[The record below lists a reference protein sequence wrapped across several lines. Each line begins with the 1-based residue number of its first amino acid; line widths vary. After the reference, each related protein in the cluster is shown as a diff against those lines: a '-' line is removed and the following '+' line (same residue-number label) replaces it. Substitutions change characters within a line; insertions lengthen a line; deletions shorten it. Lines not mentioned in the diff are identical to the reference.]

1 MRNDAKTAAGSDLA
15 VVDAPASPSFR
26 ARPALWLA
34 MIGVSTA
41 VCAVAIS
48 IGTHKFQIGHA
59 AIVLMPILWTV
70 LIGGFL
76 GVQKWKP
83 IGGRARAVSTH
94 LQDVSIV
101 FFLAGLGTQIGPS
114 LMKFTNLGPAILLQE
129 VGHVVG
135 TVILALPVAV
145 ALGMGRAA
153 IGATWSIDRE
163 SYLAFAIQRF
173 GVRSPEYRGVFA
185 VWVLGSV
192 FGAVFISILAGLLG
206 GLDFFDPR
214 ALALGLGLGSGSM
227 MLGGVGALS
236 ILYPE
241 MAGEIAA
248 LAALSNLVTNIVG
261 FYAGVFIALP
271 MCQKLYKLWS
281 RLFGR
286 DDLGRRVRRG
296 PGAAAAT
303 VLAKREGAVGEGTV
317 HDGGRDRQRGTSG
330 NQAGSPLDAVDI
342 HGIETDPVLKR
353 TPLTWIVS
361 FAAAGGAGLLLNAL
375 GTGSLRPEDSVGVLV
390 LLALT
395 AIALVLAKLVPAVPS
410 SIWVLALATIASAT
424 FLPTGPFVASVTH
437 NINVLYAGLPMIALV
452 GMSLG
457 RDVKALR
464 SLSWKIVIVALMT
477 FTASFVAAAAIAEA
491 ALRF

>member
-1 MRNDAKTAAGSDLA
+1 MRNEAKTSVGP
-15 VVDAPASPSFR
+15 APALLDTAPARSFR
-26 ARPALWLA
+26 ARPGMWLTMIAL
-34 MIGVSTA
+34 STA
-41 VCAVAIS
+41 VCAVAIT
-48 IGTHKFQIGHA
+48 IGTHKFHLGPA

-76 GVQKWKP
+76 GVQRWKP

-94 LQDVSIV
+94 LMDVSIV

-114 LMKFTNLGPAILLQE
+114 LTKFTGLGPAILLQE

-145 ALGMGRAA
+145 ALGLGRTAV
-153 IGATWSIDRE
+153 GATWSIDRE

-192 FGAVFISILAGLLG
+192 FGAVFISLLAGLLG

-214 ALALGLGLGSGSM
+214 ALALGLGLGSASM

-241 MAGEIAA
+241 MAGEIMA

-271 MCQKLYKLWS
+271 MCQKLYKMWS
-281 RLFGR
+281 RIFGR

-296 PGAAAAT
+296 ALIGAAAGTEAGGSVSACPGGSLADDSGEAAEVDT
-303 VLAKREGAVGEGTV
+303 VDV
-317 HDGGRDRQRGTSG
+317 
-330 NQAGSPLDAVDI
+330 N
-342 HGIETDPVLKR
+342 GIEEDPVVVR
-353 TPLTWIVS
+353 TPRTWLLA
-361 FAAAGGAGLLLNAL
+361 FAATGVAGVLLNAL
-375 GTGSLRPEDSVGVLV
+375 GTGTARPLDVVGVLI
-390 LLALT
+390 LLVLT
-395 AIALVLAKLVPAVPS
+395 AIALVLAKLVPVVPS

-424 FLPTGPFVASVTH
+424 FVPIGPFIASSTQH
-437 NINVLYAGLPMIALV
+437 INVLFAGLPMIALI

-477 FTASFVAAAAIAEA
+477 FTASFVAAAVIAQA
-491 ALRF
+491 AFHF

>member
-1 MRNDAKTAAGSDLA
+1 MRNEAKTTGGTASVL
-15 VVDAPASPSFR
+15 VDAVPSHTFR
-26 ARPALWLA
+26 ARPALWFA
-34 MIGVSTA
+34 MIALSTA
-41 VCAVAIS
+41 VCAAAIM
-48 IGTHKFQIGHA
+48 IGTHKFHLGPA

-76 GVQKWKP
+76 GVQRWKP

-94 LQDVSIV
+94 LMDVSIV

-114 LMKFTNLGPAILLQE
+114 LTKFTNIGPAILLQE

-145 ALGMGRAA
+145 ALGLGRTA

-192 FGAVFISILAGLLG
+192 FGAVFISLLAGLLG

-214 ALALGLGLGSGSM
+214 ALALGLGLGSASM

-241 MAGEIAA
+241 MAGEIMA

-271 MCQKLYKLWS
+271 MCQKLYTMWS
-281 RLFGR
+281 RIFGR
-286 DDLGRRVRRG
+286 DDLGRRVRGGALLGSAAGSKPGGSAHARS
-296 PGAAAAT
+296 GAAAVEADEPAVTDTVDVNGIEADPT
-303 VLAKREGAVGEGTV
+303 VLR
-317 HDGGRDRQRGTSG
+317 
-330 NQAGSPLDAVDI
+330 SPK
-342 HGIETDPVLKR
+342 TW
-353 TPLTWIVS
+353 LTA
-361 FAAAGGAGLLLNAL
+361 FAATGVAGILLNTL
-375 GTGSLRPEDSVGVLV
+375 GTGSMRPLDVVGVTILLV
-390 LLALT
+390 LT
-395 AIALVLAKLVPAVPS
+395 AIALVLARLVPAVPS

-424 FLPTGPFVASVTH
+424 FLPIGPFIASTTQ
-437 NINVLYAGLPMIALV
+437 NINVLFAGLPMIALI

-464 SLSWKIVIVALMT
+464 SLSWKIIIVALMT
-477 FTASFVAAAAIAEA
+477 FTASFVAAAVIAQVA
-491 ALRF
+491 FHF

>member
-1 MRNDAKTAAGSDLA
+1 MPNEAKTTGSTVSAL
-15 VVDAPASPSFR
+15 VDAPPSRSFH
-26 ARPALWLA
+26 ARPAQWIA
-34 MIGVSTA
+34 MIALSTA
-41 VCAVAIS
+41 VCAVAIM
-48 IGTHKFQIGHA
+48 IGTHKFHLGPA

-76 GVQKWKP
+76 GVQRWKP

-94 LQDVSIV
+94 LMDVSIV

-114 LMKFTNLGPAILLQE
+114 LTKFTNIGPAILLQE

-145 ALGMGRAA
+145 ALGLGRTA

-192 FGAVFISILAGLLG
+192 FGAVFISLLAGLLG

-214 ALALGLGLGSGSM
+214 ALALGLGLGSASM

-241 MAGEIAA
+241 MAGEIMA

-261 FYAGVFIALP
+261 FYAGVFVALP
-271 MCQKLYKLWS
+271 MCQKLYRMWS
-281 RLFGR
+281 RIFGR

-296 PGAAAAT
+296 ALVHAAQGTKPGGADAAPLDRARNEPGEASDTVDVYGIEEDPAVVRTPRTWLIAFAATGAA
-303 VLAKREGAVGEGTV
+303 G
-317 HDGGRDRQRGTSG
+317 
-330 NQAGSPLDAVDI
+330 
-342 HGIETDPVLKR
+342 
-353 TPLTWIVS
+353 
-361 FAAAGGAGLLLNAL
+361 FLLNAL
-375 GTGSLRPEDSVGVLV
+375 GTGSALPVDVTGVLI

-395 AIALVLAKLVPAVPS
+395 AVALVLAKLVPAVPS

-424 FLPTGPFVASVTH
+424 FLPIGPFIASTTQH
-437 NINVLYAGLPMIALV
+437 INVLFAGLPMIALI

-477 FTASFVAAAAIAEA
+477 FTASFLAAAIIAQVA
-491 ALRF
+491 FQF

>member
-1 MRNDAKTAAGSDLA
+1 MRNEAKTTGGTASVL
-15 VVDAPASPSFR
+15 VDAVPSHTFR
-26 ARPALWLA
+26 ARPALWFA
-34 MIGVSTA
+34 MIALSTA
-41 VCAVAIS
+41 VCAAAIM
-48 IGTHKFQIGHA
+48 IGTHKFHLGPA

-76 GVQKWKP
+76 GVQRWKP

-94 LQDVSIV
+94 LMDVSIV

-114 LMKFTNLGPAILLQE
+114 LTKFTNIGPAILLQE

-145 ALGMGRAA
+145 ALGLGRTA

-192 FGAVFISILAGLLG
+192 FGAVFISLLAGLLG

-214 ALALGLGLGSGSM
+214 ALALGLGLGSASM

-241 MAGEIAA
+241 MAGEIMA

-271 MCQKLYKLWS
+271 MCQKLYTMWS
-281 RLFGR
+281 RIFGR
-286 DDLGRRVRRG
+286 DDLGRRVRGGALLGSAAGSKTGGSAHARS
-296 PGAAAAT
+296 GAAAVETDEPAVTDTVDVNGIEADPT
-303 VLAKREGAVGEGTV
+303 VLR
-317 HDGGRDRQRGTSG
+317 
-330 NQAGSPLDAVDI
+330 SPK
-342 HGIETDPVLKR
+342 TW
-353 TPLTWIVS
+353 LTA
-361 FAAAGGAGLLLNAL
+361 FAATGVAGILLNTL
-375 GTGSLRPEDSVGVLV
+375 GTGSMRPLDVVGVTILLV
-390 LLALT
+390 LT
-395 AIALVLAKLVPAVPS
+395 AIALVLARLVPAVPS

-424 FLPTGPFVASVTH
+424 FLPIGPFIASTTQ
-437 NINVLYAGLPMIALV
+437 NINVLFAGLPMIALI

-464 SLSWKIVIVALMT
+464 SLSWKIIIVALMT
-477 FTASFVAAAAIAEA
+477 FTASFVAAAVIAQVA
-491 ALRF
+491 FHF

>member
-1 MRNDAKTAAGSDLA
+1 MRNEAKTTGGTASVL
-15 VVDAPASPSFR
+15 VDAVPSHTFR
-26 ARPALWLA
+26 ARPALWFA
-34 MIGVSTA
+34 MIALSTA
-41 VCAVAIS
+41 VCAAAIM
-48 IGTHKFQIGHA
+48 IGTHKFHLGPA

-76 GVQKWKP
+76 GVQRWKP

-94 LQDVSIV
+94 LMDVSIV

-114 LMKFTNLGPAILLQE
+114 LTKFTNIGPAILLQE

-145 ALGMGRAA
+145 ALGLGRTA

-192 FGAVFISILAGLLG
+192 FGAVFISLLAGLLG

-214 ALALGLGLGSGSM
+214 ALALGLGLGSASM

-241 MAGEIAA
+241 MAGEIMA

-271 MCQKLYKLWS
+271 MCQKLYTMWS
-281 RLFGR
+281 RIFGR
-286 DDLGRRVRRG
+286 DDLGRRVRG
-296 PGAAAAT
+296 GALLGSAAGSKTGGSAHAHSGAAAVEADEPAVTDTVDVNGIEADPT
-303 VLAKREGAVGEGTV
+303 VLR
-317 HDGGRDRQRGTSG
+317 
-330 NQAGSPLDAVDI
+330 SP
-342 HGIETDPVLKR
+342 R
-353 TPLTWIVS
+353 TWLTA
-361 FAAAGGAGLLLNAL
+361 FAATGVAGILLNTL
-375 GTGSLRPEDSVGVLV
+375 GTGSMRPLDVVGVTILLV
-390 LLALT
+390 LT

-424 FLPTGPFVASVTH
+424 FLPIGPFIASTTQ
-437 NINVLYAGLPMIALV
+437 NINVLFAGLPMIALI

-464 SLSWKIVIVALMT
+464 SLSWKIIIVALMT
-477 FTASFVAAAAIAEA
+477 FTASFVAAAVIAQVA
-491 ALRF
+491 FHF

>member
-1 MRNDAKTAAGSDLA
+1 MRNEAKTTGGSVSAL
-15 VVDAPASPSFR
+15 VDAPPSRSFR
-26 ARPALWLA
+26 ARPAMWLA
-34 MIGVSTA
+34 MIALSTA
-41 VCAVAIS
+41 ICAVAIT
-48 IGTHKFQIGHA
+48 IGTHKFHLGPA

-94 LQDVSIV
+94 LMDVSIV

-114 LMKFTNLGPAILLQE
+114 LTKFTNIGPAILLQE

-145 ALGMGRAA
+145 ALGLGRTA

-192 FGAVFISILAGLLG
+192 FGAVFISLLAGLLG
-206 GLDFFDPR
+206 GMDFFDPR
-214 ALALGLGLGSGSM
+214 ALALGLGLGSASM

-241 MAGEIAA
+241 MAGEIMA

-271 MCQKLYKLWS
+271 MCQKLYKMWS
-281 RLFGR
+281 RIFGR

-296 PGAAAAT
+296 ALIGAAA
-303 VLAKREGAVGEGTV
+303 GT
-317 HDGGRDRQRGTSG
+317 
-330 NQAGSPLDAVDI
+330 QAGSSGPAREGGAVIESGEAQGIDTVDVN
-342 HGIETDPVLKR
+342 GIEEDPSVIR
-353 TPLTWIVS
+353 TPKTWLIA
-361 FAAAGGAGLLLNAL
+361 FAATGVAGFLLNAL
-375 GTGSLRPEDSVGVLV
+375 GTGSVLPLDAVGVLI
-390 LLALT
+390 LLTLT
-395 AIALVLAKLVPAVPS
+395 AVALVLAKLVPAVPS

-424 FLPTGPFVASVTH
+424 FMPTGPFIASTTQH
-437 NINVLYAGLPMIALV
+437 INVLFAGLPMIALI

-477 FTASFVAAAAIAEA
+477 FTASFIAAAVIAQV
-491 ALRF
+491 ALDF

>member
-1 MRNDAKTAAGSDLA
+1 MRNEAKTTGGTASVL
-15 VVDAPASPSFR
+15 VDAVPSHTFR
-26 ARPALWLA
+26 ARPALWFA
-34 MIGVSTA
+34 MIALSTA
-41 VCAVAIS
+41 VCAAAIM
-48 IGTHKFQIGHA
+48 IGTHKFHLGPA

-76 GVQKWKP
+76 GVQRWKP

-94 LQDVSIV
+94 LMDVSIV

-114 LMKFTNLGPAILLQE
+114 LTKFTNIGPAILLQE

-145 ALGMGRAA
+145 ALGLGRTA

-192 FGAVFISILAGLLG
+192 FGAVFISLLAGLLG

-214 ALALGLGLGSGSM
+214 ALALGLGLGSASM

-241 MAGEIAA
+241 MAGEIMA

-271 MCQKLYKLWS
+271 MCQKLYTMWS
-281 RLFGR
+281 RIFGR
-286 DDLGRRVRRG
+286 DDLGRRVRGGALLGSAAGSKTGGSAHARS
-296 PGAAAAT
+296 GAAAVETDEPAVTDTVDVNGIEADPT
-303 VLAKREGAVGEGTV
+303 VLR
-317 HDGGRDRQRGTSG
+317 
-330 NQAGSPLDAVDI
+330 SP
-342 HGIETDPVLKR
+342 K
-353 TPLTWIVS
+353 TWFTA
-361 FAAAGGAGLLLNAL
+361 FAATGVAGLLLNTL
-375 GTGSLRPEDSVGVLV
+375 GTGSMRPLDVVGVTILLV
-390 LLALT
+390 LT
-395 AIALVLAKLVPAVPS
+395 AIALVLARLVPAVPS

-424 FLPTGPFVASVTH
+424 FLPIGPFIASTTQ
-437 NINVLYAGLPMIALV
+437 NINVLFAGLPMIALI

-464 SLSWKIVIVALMT
+464 SLSWKIIIVALMT
-477 FTASFVAAAAIAEA
+477 FTASFVAAAVIAQVA
-491 ALRF
+491 FHF

>member
-1 MRNDAKTAAGSDLA
+1 MRNEAKTTGGTASVL
-15 VVDAPASPSFR
+15 VDAVPSHTFR
-26 ARPALWLA
+26 ARPALWFA
-34 MIGVSTA
+34 MIALSTA
-41 VCAVAIS
+41 VCAAAIM
-48 IGTHKFQIGHA
+48 IGTHKFHLGPA

-76 GVQKWKP
+76 GVQRWKP

-94 LQDVSIV
+94 LMDVSIV

-114 LMKFTNLGPAILLQE
+114 LTKFTNIGPAILLQE

-145 ALGMGRAA
+145 ALGLGRTA

-192 FGAVFISILAGLLG
+192 FGAVFISLLAGLLG

-214 ALALGLGLGSGSM
+214 ALALGLGLGSASM

-241 MAGEIAA
+241 MAGEIMA

-271 MCQKLYKLWS
+271 MCQKLYTMWS
-281 RLFGR
+281 RIFGR
-286 DDLGRRVRRG
+286 DDLGRRVRGGALLGSTTGSKTGGSAHARS
-296 PGAAAAT
+296 GAAAVEADEPAVTDTVDVNGIEADPT
-303 VLAKREGAVGEGTV
+303 VLR
-317 HDGGRDRQRGTSG
+317 
-330 NQAGSPLDAVDI
+330 SPK
-342 HGIETDPVLKR
+342 TW
-353 TPLTWIVS
+353 LTA
-361 FAAAGGAGLLLNAL
+361 FAATGVAGILLNTL
-375 GTGSLRPEDSVGVLV
+375 GTGSMRPLDVVGVTILLV
-390 LLALT
+390 LT
-395 AIALVLAKLVPAVPS
+395 AVALVLARLVPAVPS

-424 FLPTGPFVASVTH
+424 FLPIGPFIASTTQ
-437 NINVLYAGLPMIALV
+437 NINVLFAGLPMIALI

-464 SLSWKIVIVALMT
+464 SLSWKIIIVALMT
-477 FTASFVAAAAIAEA
+477 FTASFVAAAVIAQVA
-491 ALRF
+491 FHF

>member
-1 MRNDAKTAAGSDLA
+1 MRNEAKTTDGSVSVL
-15 VVDAPASPSFR
+15 VDAVPSRTFR
-26 ARPALWLA
+26 ARPALWFA
-34 MIGVSTA
+34 MIAISTA
-41 VCAVAIS
+41 VCAVAIM
-48 IGTHKFQIGHA
+48 IGTHKFHLGPA

-76 GVQKWKP
+76 GVQRWKP

-94 LQDVSIV
+94 LMDVSIV

-114 LMKFTNLGPAILLQE
+114 LTKFTNIGPAILLQE

-145 ALGMGRAA
+145 ALGLGRTA

-192 FGAVFISILAGLLG
+192 FGAVFISLLAGLLG

-214 ALALGLGLGSGSM
+214 ALALGLGLGSASM

-241 MAGEIAA
+241 MAGEIMA

-271 MCQKLYKLWS
+271 MCQKLYKMWS
-281 RLFGR
+281 RIFGR

-296 PGAAAAT
+296 ALVGAAAGT
-303 VLAKREGAVGEGTV
+303 QTGASNSA
-317 HDGGRDRQRGTSG
+317 R
-330 NQAGSPLDAVDI
+330 AGSAVMDAEEASGTDTVDVN
-342 HGIETDPVLKR
+342 GIEADPAVVR
-353 TPLTWIVS
+353 TPRTWLIA
-361 FAAAGGAGLLLNAL
+361 FAATGVVGVLLNAL
-375 GTGSLRPEDSVGVLV
+375 GTGTARPLDAVGVLI

-395 AIALVLAKLVPAVPS
+395 AVALVLAKLVPAVPS

-424 FLPTGPFVASVTH
+424 FLPIGPFIASTTQH
-437 NINVLYAGLPMIALV
+437 INVLFAGLPMIALI

-477 FTASFVAAAAIAEA
+477 FTASFLAAAVIAQVA
-491 ALRF
+491 FQF

>member
-1 MRNDAKTAAGSDLA
+1 MRNEAKTTGG
-15 VVDAPASPSFR
+15 PASALLDTPPTRSFR
-26 ARPALWLA
+26 ARPAMWLA
-34 MIGVSTA
+34 MIAISTTI
-41 VCAVAIS
+41 CAVAIM
-48 IGTHKFQIGHA
+48 IGTHKFHLGPA

-76 GVQKWKP
+76 GVQRWKP
-83 IGGRARAVSTH
+83 LGGRARAVSTH
-94 LQDVSIV
+94 LMDVSIV

-114 LMKFTNLGPAILLQE
+114 LSKFTNIGPAILLQE

-145 ALGMGRAA
+145 ALGLGRTA

-192 FGAVFISILAGLLG
+192 FGAVFISLLAGLLG

-214 ALALGLGLGSGSM
+214 ALALGLGLGSASM

-241 MAGEIAA
+241 MAGEIMA

-271 MCQKLYKLWS
+271 MCQKLYKIWS
-281 RLFGR
+281 RIFGR
-286 DDLGRRVRRG
+286 DDLGRRVRNGVLVRAAGGTQTEG
-296 PGAAAAT
+296 PAF
-303 VLAKREGAVGEGTV
+303 
-317 HDGGRDRQRGTSG
+317 GGRDRAATESDEASG
-330 NQAGSPLDAVDI
+330 IDTVDVY
-342 HGIETDPVLKR
+342 GIEEDPVVVR
-353 TPLTWIVS
+353 TPKTWLS
-361 FAAAGGAGLLLNAL
+361 AFAAAGVAGFLLNAL
-375 GTGSLRPEDSVGVLV
+375 GTGSARPLDAVGVLI

-395 AIALVLAKLVPAVPS
+395 AIALVLAKVVPVVPS
-410 SIWVLALATIASAT
+410 SIWVLALATLASAT
-424 FLPTGPFVASVTH
+424 FLPIGPFIAATTQH
-437 NINVLYAGLPMIALV
+437 INVLFAGLPMIALI

-464 SLSWKIVIVALMT
+464 SLSWKIVVVALLT
-477 FTASFVAAAAIAEA
+477 FTASFVAAAVIAQVA
-491 ALRF
+491 FQF

>member
-1 MRNDAKTAAGSDLA
+1 MRNEAKTTGGSVPVL
-15 VVDAPASPSFR
+15 VDAVPSRTFR
-26 ARPALWLA
+26 ARPALWFA
-34 MIGVSTA
+34 MIAISTA
-41 VCAVAIS
+41 VCAVAIM
-48 IGTHKFQIGHA
+48 IGTHKFHLGPA

-76 GVQKWKP
+76 GVQGWKP

-94 LQDVSIV
+94 LMDVSIV

-114 LMKFTNLGPAILLQE
+114 LTKFTNIGPAILLQE

-145 ALGMGRAA
+145 ALGLGRTA

-192 FGAVFISILAGLLG
+192 FGAVFISLLAGLLG

-214 ALALGLGLGSGSM
+214 ALALGLGLGSASM

-241 MAGEIAA
+241 MAGEIMA

-271 MCQKLYKLWS
+271 MCRKLYKMWS
-281 RLFGR
+281 RIFGR

-296 PGAAAAT
+296 ALIGLAAGVQAGGSSSARPGSAVMDAEEASGTDTVDVNGIEADPTVVRTPRTWLIAFAAT
-303 VLAKREGAVGEGTV
+303 GVVGV
-317 HDGGRDRQRGTSG
+317 
-330 NQAGSPLDAVDI
+330 
-342 HGIETDPVLKR
+342 
-353 TPLTWIVS
+353 
-361 FAAAGGAGLLLNAL
+361 LLNAL
-375 GTGSLRPEDSVGVLV
+375 GTGSARPLDVVGVLI

-395 AIALVLAKLVPAVPS
+395 AVALVLAKLVPAVPS

-424 FLPTGPFVASVTH
+424 FLPIGPFIASTTQH
-437 NINVLYAGLPMIALV
+437 INVLFAGLPMIALI

-477 FTASFVAAAAIAEA
+477 FTASFLAAAVIAQVA
-491 ALRF
+491 FHF

>member
-1 MRNDAKTAAGSDLA
+1 MRNEAKTTAGSVTAL
-15 VVDAPASPSFR
+15 VEAPPSRSFR
-26 ARPALWLA
+26 ARPGMWLA
-34 MIGVSTA
+34 MIVLSTA
-41 VCAVAIS
+41 VCAVAIT
-48 IGTHKFQIGHA
+48 IGTHKFHLGPA

-76 GVQKWKP
+76 GVQRWKP

-94 LQDVSIV
+94 LMDVSIV

-114 LMKFTNLGPAILLQE
+114 LTKFTGLGPAILLQE

-145 ALGMGRAA
+145 ALGLGRTA

-192 FGAVFISILAGLLG
+192 FGAVFISLLAGLLG

-214 ALALGLGLGSGSM
+214 ALALGLGLGSASM

-241 MAGEIAA
+241 MAGEIMA

-271 MCQKLYKLWS
+271 MCQKLYKMWS
-281 RLFGR
+281 RIFGR

-296 PGAAAAT
+296 ALIGAAAEAHAGGSDSARTAGARAAT
-303 VLAKREGAVGEGTV
+303 AVVEADDASGADTV
-317 HDGGRDRQRGTSG
+317 DV
-330 NQAGSPLDAVDI
+330 N
-342 HGIETDPVLKR
+342 GIEEDPVVVR
-353 TPLTWIVS
+353 TPRTWLIA
-361 FAAAGGAGLLLNAL
+361 FAATGVAGILLNAL
-375 GTGSLRPEDSVGVLV
+375 GTGSARPLDIVGVLI

-395 AIALVLAKLVPAVPS
+395 AVALVLAKLVPVVPS

-424 FLPTGPFVASVTH
+424 FIPIGPFVASAAQ
-437 NINVLYAGLPMIALV
+437 NINVLFAGLPMIALI

-477 FTASFVAAAAIAEA
+477 FSASFLAAAVIAQIA
-491 ALRF
+491 FQF

>member
-1 MRNDAKTAAGSDLA
+1 MRNEAKTTGGSVSVL
-15 VVDAPASPSFR
+15 VDAVPSRTFR
-26 ARPALWLA
+26 ARPALWFA
-34 MIGVSTA
+34 MIAVSTA
-41 VCAVAIS
+41 VCAVAIM
-48 IGTHKFQIGHA
+48 IGTHKFHLGPA

-76 GVQKWKP
+76 GVQRWKP

-94 LQDVSIV
+94 LMDVSIV

-114 LMKFTNLGPAILLQE
+114 LTKFTNIGPAILLQE

-145 ALGMGRAA
+145 ALGLGRTA

-192 FGAVFISILAGLLG
+192 FGAVFISLLAGLLG
-206 GLDFFDPR
+206 GLGFFDPR
-214 ALALGLGLGSGSM
+214 ALALGLGLGSASM

-241 MAGEIAA
+241 MAGEIMA

-271 MCQKLYKLWS
+271 LCQKLYKMWS
-281 RLFGR
+281 RIFGR

-296 PGAAAAT
+296 ALVGAAATTQTGGSSSLRPGSAAMDAEDASGTET
-303 VLAKREGAVGEGTV
+303 VDV
-317 HDGGRDRQRGTSG
+317 
-330 NQAGSPLDAVDI
+330 N
-342 HGIETDPVLKR
+342 GIEADPAVVR
-353 TPLTWIVS
+353 TPRTWLIA
-361 FAAAGGAGLLLNAL
+361 FAATGVAGVLLNAL
-375 GTGSLRPEDSVGVLV
+375 GTGSARPLDVVGVLI

-395 AIALVLAKLVPAVPS
+395 AVALVLAKLVPAVPS

-424 FLPTGPFVASVTH
+424 FLPFGPFIASTTQH
-437 NINVLYAGLPMIALV
+437 INVLFAGLPMIALI

-464 SLSWKIVIVALMT
+464 SLSWKIVIVALLT
-477 FTASFVAAAAIAEA
+477 FTASFLAAAVIAQVA
-491 ALRF
+491 FHF

>member
-1 MRNDAKTAAGSDLA
+1 MRNEAKTTDGSASVL
-15 VVDAPASPSFR
+15 VDAPPSGFFR
-26 ARPALWLA
+26 ARPAMWLA
-34 MIGVSTA
+34 MIAISTA
-41 VCAVAIS
+41 VCAVAIM
-48 IGTHKFQIGHA
+48 IGTHKFHLGPA

-94 LQDVSIV
+94 LMDVSIV

-114 LMKFTNLGPAILLQE
+114 LTKFTNIGPAILLQE

-145 ALGMGRAA
+145 ALGLGRTA

-192 FGAVFISILAGLLG
+192 FGAVFISLLAGLLG

-214 ALALGLGLGSGSM
+214 ALALGLGLGSASM

-241 MAGEIAA
+241 MAGEIMA

-271 MCQKLYKLWS
+271 MCQKLYKMWS
-281 RLFGR
+281 RILRR

-296 PGAAAAT
+296 ALIGAAVETQPGSARSARRPGEAAIESTEASAMDTVDVNGIQEDPTVVRTPRTWLTAFAAT
-303 VLAKREGAVGEGTV
+303 GVAGILLNTLG
-317 HDGGRDRQRGTSG
+317 SG
-330 NQAGSPLDAVDI
+330 SLQPLDV
-342 HGIETDPVLKR
+342 
-353 TPLTWIVS
+353 
-361 FAAAGGAGLLLNAL
+361 
-375 GTGSLRPEDSVGVLV
+375 VGVLI
-390 LLALT
+390 LLVLT
-395 AIALVLAKLVPAVPS
+395 AIALVLAKLVPVVPS
-410 SIWVLALATIASAT
+410 SIWVLALATLASAT
-424 FLPTGPFVASVTH
+424 FLPVGPFIASATQH
-437 NINVLYAGLPMIALV
+437 INVLFAGLPMIALI

-464 SLSWKIVIVALMT
+464 SLSWKIVIVALIT
-477 FTASFVAAAAIAEA
+477 FTASFLAAAVIAELA
-491 ALRF
+491 FQF

>member
-1 MRNDAKTAAGSDLA
+1 MRNEAKTIGGSVSVL
-15 VVDAPASPSFR
+15 VDAVPSRTFR
-26 ARPALWLA
+26 ARPALWFA
-34 MIGVSTA
+34 MIAVSTA
-41 VCAVAIS
+41 VCAVAIM
-48 IGTHKFQIGHA
+48 IGTHKFHLGPA

-76 GVQKWKP
+76 GVQRWKP

-94 LQDVSIV
+94 LMDVSIV

-114 LMKFTNLGPAILLQE
+114 LTKFTNIGPAILLQE

-145 ALGMGRAA
+145 ALGLGRTA

-192 FGAVFISILAGLLG
+192 FGAVFISLLAGLLG
-206 GLDFFDPR
+206 GLGFFDPR
-214 ALALGLGLGSGSM
+214 ALALGLGLGSASM

-241 MAGEIAA
+241 MAGEIMA

-271 MCQKLYKLWS
+271 MCQKLYKMWS
-281 RLFGR
+281 RIFGR

-296 PGAAAAT
+296 ALMGAAATTQTGGSSSLRPGSAAMDAEDASGTET
-303 VLAKREGAVGEGTV
+303 VDV
-317 HDGGRDRQRGTSG
+317 
-330 NQAGSPLDAVDI
+330 N
-342 HGIETDPVLKR
+342 GIEADPAVVR
-353 TPLTWIVS
+353 TPRTWLIA
-361 FAAAGGAGLLLNAL
+361 FAATGVAGVLLNAL
-375 GTGSLRPEDSVGVLV
+375 GTGSARPLDVVGVLI

-395 AIALVLAKLVPAVPS
+395 AVALVLAKLVPAVPS

-424 FLPTGPFVASVTH
+424 FLPFGPFIASTTQH
-437 NINVLYAGLPMIALV
+437 INVLFAGLPMIALI

-464 SLSWKIVIVALMT
+464 SLSWKIVIVALLT
-477 FTASFVAAAAIAEA
+477 FTASFLAAAVIAQVA
-491 ALRF
+491 FHF

>member
-1 MRNDAKTAAGSDLA
+1 MRNEAKTTGGSVSALM
-15 VVDAPASPSFR
+15 DAPASRSFS
-26 ARPALWLA
+26 ARPAMWFA
-34 MIGVSTA
+34 MIALSTA
-41 VCAVAIS
+41 ICAVAIT
-48 IGTHKFQIGHA
+48 IGTHKFHLGPA

-94 LQDVSIV
+94 LMDVSIV

-114 LMKFTNLGPAILLQE
+114 LTKFTGLGPAILLQE

-145 ALGMGRAA
+145 ALGLGRTA

-192 FGAVFISILAGLLG
+192 FGAVFISLLAGLLG
-206 GLDFFDPR
+206 GMDFFDPR
-214 ALALGLGLGSGSM
+214 ALALGLGLGSASM

-241 MAGEIAA
+241 MAGEIMA

-271 MCQKLYKLWS
+271 MCQKLYKMWS
-281 RLFGR
+281 RIFGR

-296 PGAAAAT
+296 ALIGAAA
-303 VLAKREGAVGEGTV
+303 GT
-317 HDGGRDRQRGTSG
+317 
-330 NQAGSPLDAVDI
+330 QAGSSGPARQGGAAIESGEAPGVDTVDVN
-342 HGIETDPVLKR
+342 GIEEDPTVVR
-353 TPLTWIVS
+353 TPKTWLIA
-361 FAAAGGAGLLLNAL
+361 FAATGVAGFLLNAL
-375 GTGSLRPEDSVGVLV
+375 GTGSVLPLDAVGVLI

-395 AIALVLAKLVPAVPS
+395 AVALVLAKLVPVVPS
-410 SIWVLALATIASAT
+410 SIWVLALATLASAT
-424 FLPTGPFVASVTH
+424 FLPIGPFVASTTQH
-437 NINVLYAGLPMIALV
+437 INVLFAGLPMIALI

-464 SLSWKIVIVALMT
+464 SLSWKIVIVALLT
-477 FTASFVAAAAIAEA
+477 FTASFVAAAVIAQVA
-491 ALRF
+491 FHF

>member
-1 MRNDAKTAAGSDLA
+1 MRNEAKTTGGTASVL
-15 VVDAPASPSFR
+15 VDAVPSHTFR
-26 ARPALWLA
+26 ARPALWFA
-34 MIGVSTA
+34 MIALSTA
-41 VCAVAIS
+41 VCAAAIM
-48 IGTHKFQIGHA
+48 IGTHKFHLGPA

-76 GVQKWKP
+76 GVQRWKP

-94 LQDVSIV
+94 LMDVSIV

-114 LMKFTNLGPAILLQE
+114 LTKFTNIGPAILLQE

-145 ALGMGRAA
+145 ALGLGRTA

-192 FGAVFISILAGLLG
+192 FGAVFISLLAGLLG

-214 ALALGLGLGSGSM
+214 ALALGLGLGSASM

-241 MAGEIAA
+241 MAGEIMA

-271 MCQKLYKLWS
+271 MCQKLYTMWS
-281 RLFGR
+281 RIFGR
-286 DDLGRRVRRG
+286 DDLGRRVRGGALLGSAAGSKTGGSAHARS
-296 PGAAAAT
+296 GAAAVETDEPAVTDTVDVNGIEADPT
-303 VLAKREGAVGEGTV
+303 VLR
-317 HDGGRDRQRGTSG
+317 
-330 NQAGSPLDAVDI
+330 SPK
-342 HGIETDPVLKR
+342 TW
-353 TPLTWIVS
+353 LTA
-361 FAAAGGAGLLLNAL
+361 FAATGVAGILLNTL
-375 GTGSLRPEDSVGVLV
+375 GTGSMRPLDMVGVIILLV
-390 LLALT
+390 LT
-395 AIALVLAKLVPAVPS
+395 AIALVLARLVPAVPS

-424 FLPTGPFVASVTH
+424 FLPIGPFIASTTQ
-437 NINVLYAGLPMIALV
+437 NINVLFAGLPMIALI

-464 SLSWKIVIVALMT
+464 SLSWKIIIVALMT
-477 FTASFVAAAAIAEA
+477 FTASFVAAAVIAQVA
-491 ALRF
+491 FHF

>member
-1 MRNDAKTAAGSDLA
+1 MRNEAKTTVGPAPAL
-15 VVDAPASPSFR
+15 VDAATPRSFR

-34 MIGVSTA
+34 MIGISTA

-48 IGTHKFQIGHA
+48 IGTHKFHLGPA

-94 LQDVSIV
+94 LMDVSIV
-101 FFLAGLGTQIGPS
+101 FFLAGLGSQIGPS
-114 LMKFTNLGPAILLQE
+114 LAKFTNIGPAILLQE

-145 ALGMGRAA
+145 ALGLGRTA

-192 FGAVFISILAGLLG
+192 FGAVFISLLAGLLG

-214 ALALGLGLGSGSM
+214 ALALGLGLGSASM

-241 MAGEIAA
+241 MAGEIMA

-271 MCQKLYKLWS
+271 MCQKLYKMWS

-286 DDLGRRVRRG
+286 DDLGRRVR
-296 PGAAAAT
+296 A
-303 VLAKREGAVGEGTV
+303 
-317 HDGGRDRQRGTSG
+317 S
-330 NQAGSPLDAVDI
+330 SPA
-342 HGIETDPVLKR
+342 R
-353 TPLTWIVS
+353 
-361 FAAAGGAGLLLNAL
+361 AGGAVTGADEVSAPDTVDVNGIEADPTVVRTRRTWLIAFAATGLVGILLNAL
-375 GTGSLRPEDSVGVLV
+375 GTGSARPLDVVGVLI

-395 AIALVLAKLVPAVPS
+395 AIALVLAKLVPGVPS
-410 SIWVLALATIASAT
+410 SIWVLALATIASAS
-424 FLPTGPFVASVTH
+424 FLPFGPVIASTTQ
-437 NINVLYAGLPMIALV
+437 NINVLFAGLPMIALI

-477 FTASFVAAAAIAEA
+477 FTASFIAAAVIAQV
-491 ALRF
+491 ALNF

>member
-1 MRNDAKTAAGSDLA
+1 MRNEAKTTGGTASVL
-15 VVDAPASPSFR
+15 VDAVPSHTFR
-26 ARPALWLA
+26 ARPALWFA
-34 MIGVSTA
+34 MIALSTA
-41 VCAVAIS
+41 VCAAAIM
-48 IGTHKFQIGHA
+48 IGTHKFHLGPA

-76 GVQKWKP
+76 GVQRWKP

-94 LQDVSIV
+94 LMDVSIV

-114 LMKFTNLGPAILLQE
+114 LTKFTNIGPAILLQE

-145 ALGMGRAA
+145 ALGLGRTA

-192 FGAVFISILAGLLG
+192 FGAVFISLLAGLLG

-214 ALALGLGLGSGSM
+214 ALALGLGLGSASM

-241 MAGEIAA
+241 MAGEIMA

-271 MCQKLYKLWS
+271 MCQKLYTMWS
-281 RLFGR
+281 RIFGR
-286 DDLGRRVRRG
+286 DDLGRRVRGGALLGSAAGSKPGGSAHARS
-296 PGAAAAT
+296 GAAAVETDEPAVTDTVDVNGIEADPT
-303 VLAKREGAVGEGTV
+303 VLR
-317 HDGGRDRQRGTSG
+317 
-330 NQAGSPLDAVDI
+330 SPK
-342 HGIETDPVLKR
+342 TW
-353 TPLTWIVS
+353 LTA
-361 FAAAGGAGLLLNAL
+361 FAATGVAGILLNTL
-375 GTGSLRPEDSVGVLV
+375 GTGSMRPLDVVGVTILLV
-390 LLALT
+390 LT
-395 AIALVLAKLVPAVPS
+395 AIALVLARLVPAVPS

-424 FLPTGPFVASVTH
+424 FLPIGPFIASTTQ
-437 NINVLYAGLPMIALV
+437 NINVLFAGLPMIALI

-464 SLSWKIVIVALMT
+464 SLSWKIIIVALMT
-477 FTASFVAAAAIAEA
+477 FTASFVAAAVIAQVA
-491 ALRF
+491 FHF

>member
-1 MRNDAKTAAGSDLA
+1 MRNEAKTTATSTATSAAASLEA
-15 VVDAPASPSFR
+15 APPRSFR
-26 ARPALWLA
+26 ARPAVWLA
-34 MIGVSTA
+34 MIGISTA
-41 VCAVAIS
+41 VCALAIM
-48 IGTHKFQIGHA
+48 IGTHKFHLGPA

-76 GVQKWKP
+76 GVQKWRP

-94 LQDVSIV
+94 LMDVSIV
-101 FFLAGLGTQIGPS
+101 FFLAGLGSQIGPS
-114 LMKFTNLGPAILLQE
+114 LAKFTNIGPAILLQE

-145 ALGMGRAA
+145 ALGLGRTA

-173 GVRSPEYRGVFA
+173 GVRSPEYRGVFG

-192 FGAVFISILAGLLG
+192 FGAVFISLLAGLLG
-206 GLDFFDPR
+206 GLEFFDPR
-214 ALALGLGLGSGSM
+214 ALALGLGLGSASM

-241 MAGEIAA
+241 MAGEIMA

-271 MCQKLYKLWS
+271 LCQKLYRMWS
-281 RLFGR
+281 RIWGR
-286 DDLGRRVRRG
+286 DDLGRRIRG
-296 PGAAAAT
+296 AAPARALAGSRGDSPGTAAEAADSDDNPGAGTVDVNSIEEDPTVIRTPRTWLTAFAAT
-303 VLAKREGAVGEGTV
+303 GAVGV
-317 HDGGRDRQRGTSG
+317 
-330 NQAGSPLDAVDI
+330 
-342 HGIETDPVLKR
+342 
-353 TPLTWIVS
+353 
-361 FAAAGGAGLLLNAL
+361 LLNAL
-375 GTGSLRPEDSVGVLV
+375 GTGSARPLDVVGVLI

-395 AIALVLAKLVPAVPS
+395 AVALVLAKLVPAVPS
-410 SIWVLALATIASAT
+410 SIWVLALATLASAT
-424 FLPTGPFVASVTH
+424 FLPIGPFIASATQ
-437 NINVLYAGLPMIALV
+437 NINVLFAGLPMIALI

-464 SLSWKIVIVALMT
+464 SLSWKIVIVALIT
-477 FTASFVAAAAIAEA
+477 FTASFVAAAAIAQVA
-491 ALRF
+491 MKFQ

>member
-1 MRNDAKTAAGSDLA
+1 MRNEAKTTGGSVSVL
-15 VVDAPASPSFR
+15 VDAVPSRTFR
-26 ARPALWLA
+26 ARPALWFA
-34 MIGVSTA
+34 MIAVSTA
-41 VCAVAIS
+41 VCAVAIM
-48 IGTHKFQIGHA
+48 IGTHKFHLGPA

-76 GVQKWKP
+76 GVQRWKP

-94 LQDVSIV
+94 LMDVSIV

-114 LMKFTNLGPAILLQE
+114 LTKFTNIGPAILLQE

-145 ALGMGRAA
+145 ALGLGRTA

-192 FGAVFISILAGLLG
+192 FGAVFISLLAGLLG
-206 GLDFFDPR
+206 GLGFFDPR
-214 ALALGLGLGSGSM
+214 ALALGLGLGSASM

-241 MAGEIAA
+241 MAGEIMA

-271 MCQKLYKLWS
+271 MCQKLYKMWS
-281 RLFGR
+281 RIFGR
-286 DDLGRRVRRG
+286 DDLGRRVCRVRRG
-296 PGAAAAT
+296 TLVRSGASTQTGGSSSLGPGSAVMDAEESSGTDTVDVNGIEADPAVVRTPRTWLIAFAAT
-303 VLAKREGAVGEGTV
+303 GV
-317 HDGGRDRQRGTSG
+317 
-330 NQAGSPLDAVDI
+330 AGV
-342 HGIETDPVLKR
+342 
-353 TPLTWIVS
+353 
-361 FAAAGGAGLLLNAL
+361 LLNAL
-375 GTGSLRPEDSVGVLV
+375 GTGSARPLDVVGVLI

-395 AIALVLAKLVPAVPS
+395 AVALVLAKLVPAVPS

-424 FLPTGPFVASVTH
+424 FLPFGPFIASTTQH
-437 NINVLYAGLPMIALV
+437 INVLFAGLPMIALI

-464 SLSWKIVIVALMT
+464 SLSWKIVIVALLT
-477 FTASFVAAAAIAEA
+477 FTASFLAAAVIAQVA
-491 ALRF
+491 FHF

>member
-1 MRNDAKTAAGSDLA
+1 MLNAAKTTAAS
-15 VVDAPASPSFR
+15 APALAGDSATRSFR
-26 ARPALWLA
+26 ARPLIWFA
-34 MIGVSTA
+34 MIGLSTA
-41 VCAVAIS
+41 ICALAIT
-48 IGTHKFQIGHA
+48 IGTHKFHLGPA

-94 LQDVSIV
+94 LMDVSIV

-114 LMKFTNLGPAILLQE
+114 LTKFTNIGPAILLQE

-145 ALGMGRAA
+145 ALGLGRTA

-192 FGAVFISILAGLLG
+192 FGAVFISLLAGLLG

-214 ALALGLGLGSGSM
+214 ALALGLGLGSASM

-241 MAGEIAA
+241 LAGEIMA

-271 MCQKLYKLWS
+271 MCQKLYKMWS

-286 DDLGRRVRRG
+286 DDLGRRVRSRAMVSANEG
-296 PGAAAAT
+296 TSPGYSVTAPQGGAASDPDEAPGIEAVDVNGIEEDPTVVRTPWTWLIAFAAT
-303 VLAKREGAVGEGTV
+303 GV
-317 HDGGRDRQRGTSG
+317 
-330 NQAGSPLDAVDI
+330 AGV
-342 HGIETDPVLKR
+342 
-353 TPLTWIVS
+353 
-361 FAAAGGAGLLLNAL
+361 LLNAL
-375 GTGSLRPEDSVGVLV
+375 GTGATRPLDVLGVLV
-390 LLALT
+390 LLTLT
-395 AIALVLAKLVPAVPS
+395 AVALVLAKLVPAVPS
-410 SIWVLALATIASAT
+410 SIWVLALATITSAT
-424 FLPTGPFVASVTH
+424 FMPIGPFIASTTQH
-437 NINVLYAGLPMIALV
+437 INVLFAGLPMIALI

-477 FTASFVAAAAIAEA
+477 FTASFIAAAVIAQV
-491 ALRF
+491 ALNF

>member
-1 MRNDAKTAAGSDLA
+1 MRNEAKTTGGTASVL
-15 VVDAPASPSFR
+15 VDAVPSHTFR
-26 ARPALWLA
+26 ARPALWFA
-34 MIGVSTA
+34 MIALSTA
-41 VCAVAIS
+41 VCAAAIM
-48 IGTHKFQIGHA
+48 IGTHKFHLGPA

-76 GVQKWKP
+76 GVQRWKP

-94 LQDVSIV
+94 LMDVSIV

-114 LMKFTNLGPAILLQE
+114 LTKFTNIGPAILLQE

-145 ALGMGRAA
+145 ALGLGRTA

-192 FGAVFISILAGLLG
+192 FGAVFISLLAGLLG

-214 ALALGLGLGSGSM
+214 ALALGLGLGSASM

-241 MAGEIAA
+241 MAGEIMA

-271 MCQKLYKLWS
+271 MCQKLYTMWS
-281 RLFGR
+281 RIFGR
-286 DDLGRRVRRG
+286 DDLGRRVRGGALLGSAAGSKTGGSAHARS
-296 PGAAAAT
+296 GAAAVETDEPAVTDTVDVNGIEADPT
-303 VLAKREGAVGEGTV
+303 VLR
-317 HDGGRDRQRGTSG
+317 
-330 NQAGSPLDAVDI
+330 SPK
-342 HGIETDPVLKR
+342 TW
-353 TPLTWIVS
+353 LTA
-361 FAAAGGAGLLLNAL
+361 FAATGVAGILLNTL
-375 GTGSLRPEDSVGVLV
+375 GTGSMRPLDVVGVTILLV
-390 LLALT
+390 LT

-424 FLPTGPFVASVTH
+424 FLPIGPFIASTTQ
-437 NINVLYAGLPMIALV
+437 NINVLFAGLPMIALI

-464 SLSWKIVIVALMT
+464 SLSWKIIIVALMT
-477 FTASFVAAAAIAEA
+477 FTASFVAAAVIAQVA
-491 ALRF
+491 FHF

>member
-1 MRNDAKTAAGSDLA
+1 MRNEAKTTVGS
-15 VVDAPASPSFR
+15 APALLDTSPMRSFR
-26 ARPALWLA
+26 ARPAMWLA
-34 MIGVSTA
+34 MIGTSTA
-41 VCAVAIS
+41 ICAVAII
-48 IGTHKFQIGHA
+48 IGTHKFHLGPA

-83 IGGRARAVSTH
+83 VGGRARAVSTH
-94 LQDVSIV
+94 LMDVSIV

-114 LMKFTNLGPAILLQE
+114 LTKFTNIGPAILLQE

-145 ALGMGRAA
+145 ALGLGRTA

-192 FGAVFISILAGLLG
+192 FGAVFISLLAGLLG
-206 GLDFFDPR
+206 GLGFFDPR
-214 ALALGLGLGSGSM
+214 ALALGLGLGSASM

-241 MAGEIAA
+241 MAGEIMA

-261 FYAGVFIALP
+261 FYAGVFVALP
-271 MCQKLYKLWS
+271 MCQKLYKMWS
-281 RLFGR
+281 RIFGR
-286 DDLGRRVRRG
+286 DDLGRRVRSGALVGVAHGTTSGHSG
-296 PGAAAAT
+296 PGRPSMAEMEADEA
-303 VLAKREGAVGEGTV
+303 
-317 HDGGRDRQRGTSG
+317 SG
-330 NQAGSPLDAVDI
+330 VDAVDVN
-342 HGIETDPVLKR
+342 GIEEDPVVVR
-353 TPLTWIVS
+353 TPWTWLTA
-361 FAAAGGAGLLLNAL
+361 FAATGVAGVLLNAL
-375 GTGSLRPEDSVGVLV
+375 GTGSTRPLDLLGVLI

-395 AIALVLAKLVPAVPS
+395 AVALVLAKLVRAVPS

-424 FLPTGPFVASVTH
+424 FMPIGPFIASATQH
-437 NINVLYAGLPMIALV
+437 INVLFAGLPMIALI

-477 FTASFVAAAAIAEA
+477 FTASFVAAAVIAQV
-491 ALRF
+491 ALNF

>member
-1 MRNDAKTAAGSDLA
+1 MRNEAKTTGGTASVL
-15 VVDAPASPSFR
+15 VDAVPSHTFR
-26 ARPALWLA
+26 ARPALWFA
-34 MIGVSTA
+34 MIALSTA
-41 VCAVAIS
+41 VCAAAIM
-48 IGTHKFQIGHA
+48 IGTHKFHLGPA

-76 GVQKWKP
+76 GVQRWKP

-94 LQDVSIV
+94 LMDVSIV

-114 LMKFTNLGPAILLQE
+114 LTKFTNIGPAILLQE

-145 ALGMGRAA
+145 ALGLGRTA

-192 FGAVFISILAGLLG
+192 FGAVFISLLAGLLG

-214 ALALGLGLGSGSM
+214 ALALGLGLGSASM

-241 MAGEIAA
+241 MAGEIMA

-271 MCQKLYKLWS
+271 MCQKLYTMWS
-281 RLFGR
+281 RIFGR
-286 DDLGRRVRRG
+286 DDLGRRVRGGALLGSAAGSKPGGSAHARS
-296 PGAAAAT
+296 GAAAVEADEPAVTDTVDVNGIEADPT
-303 VLAKREGAVGEGTV
+303 VLR
-317 HDGGRDRQRGTSG
+317 
-330 NQAGSPLDAVDI
+330 SP
-342 HGIETDPVLKR
+342 R
-353 TPLTWIVS
+353 TWLTA
-361 FAAAGGAGLLLNAL
+361 FAATGVAGILLNTL
-375 GTGSLRPEDSVGVLV
+375 GTGSMRPLDVVGVTILLV
-390 LLALT
+390 LT
-395 AIALVLAKLVPAVPS
+395 AIALVLARLVPAVPS

-424 FLPTGPFVASVTH
+424 FLPIGPFIASTTQ
-437 NINVLYAGLPMIALV
+437 NINVLFAGLPMIALI

-464 SLSWKIVIVALMT
+464 SLSWKIIIVALMT
-477 FTASFVAAAAIAEA
+477 FTASFVAAAVIAQVA
-491 ALRF
+491 FHF

>member
-1 MRNDAKTAAGSDLA
+1 MRNEAKTTVGS
-15 VVDAPASPSFR
+15 APALVDVIPTRSFR
-26 ARPALWLA
+26 ARPAMWLA
-34 MIGVSTA
+34 MIGTSTA
-41 VCAVAIS
+41 ICAVAIM
-48 IGTHKFQIGHA
+48 IGTHKFHLGPA

-94 LQDVSIV
+94 LMDVSIV

-114 LMKFTNLGPAILLQE
+114 LTKFTNIGPAILLQE

-145 ALGMGRAA
+145 ALGLGRTAV
-153 IGATWSIDRE
+153 GATWSIDRE

-192 FGAVFISILAGLLG
+192 FGAVFISLLAGLLG

-214 ALALGLGLGSGSM
+214 ALALGLGLGSASM

-241 MAGEIAA
+241 MAGEIMA

-271 MCQKLYKLWS
+271 MCQKLYKMWS

-286 DDLGRRVRRG
+286 DDLGQRVRSG
-296 PGAAAAT
+296 
-303 VLAKREGAVGEGTV
+303 VLVG
-317 HDGGRDRQRGTSG
+317 
-330 NQAGSPLDAVDI
+330 
-342 HGIETDPVLKR
+342 
-353 TPLTWIVS
+353 
-361 FAAAGGAGLLLNAL
+361 AAGGTRGSNPSPAGPAGAVTEPDEELGVNTVDVHGVEEDPTVVRTPWTWLTAFAATGVAGVLLNAL
-375 GTGSLRPEDSVGVLV
+375 GTGSTRPLDVLGVLI
-390 LLALT
+390 LLTRT
-395 AIALVLAKLVPAVPS
+395 AVALVLAKLVPAVPS

-424 FLPTGPFVASVTH
+424 FLPIGPFIASSTQH
-437 NINVLYAGLPMIALV
+437 INVLFAGLPMIALI

-477 FTASFVAAAAIAEA
+477 FTASFVAAAAIAQV
-491 ALRF
+491 ALNF

>member
-1 MRNDAKTAAGSDLA
+1 MRNEAKTTVGSASALLD
-15 VVDAPASPSFR
+15 ASPSRSFH
-26 ARPALWLA
+26 ARPSLWLA
-34 MIGVSTA
+34 MIAVSTV
-41 VCAVAIS
+41 VCAAAIT
-48 IGTHKFQIGHA
+48 IGTHKFHLGPA

-76 GVQKWKP
+76 GVQRWKP

-94 LQDVSIV
+94 LMDVSIV

-114 LMKFTNLGPAILLQE
+114 LTKFAGIGPAILLQE

-145 ALGMGRAA
+145 ALGLGRTA

-192 FGAVFISILAGLLG
+192 FGAVFISLLAGLLG

-214 ALALGLGLGSGSM
+214 ALALGLGLGSASM

-241 MAGEIAA
+241 MSGEIMA

-271 MCQKLYKLWS
+271 LCQKLYKMWS

-286 DDLGRRVRRG
+286 DDLGRRVRRD
-296 PGAAAAT
+296 A
-303 VLAKREGAVGEGTV
+303 LASPEISAREGSPVSARQ
-317 HDGGRDRQRGTSG
+317 GREENDSQKGSG
-330 NQAGSPLDAVDI
+330 VDAVDVN
-342 HGIETDPVLKR
+342 GIEEDPTVVR
-353 TPLTWIVS
+353 TPKTWLIA
-361 FAAAGGAGLLLNAL
+361 FAATGVAAVLLNAL
-375 GTGSLRPEDSVGVLV
+375 GTGSSRSLDVVGVLI

-395 AIALVLAKLVPAVPS
+395 AVALVLAKLVPMVPS
-410 SIWVLALATIASAT
+410 SIWVLALATVTSAAFLPIGSFIASAT
-424 FLPTGPFVASVTH
+424 Q
-437 NINVLYAGLPMIALV
+437 NINVLFAGLPMIALI

-457 RDVKALR
+457 RDAKALR
-464 SLSWKIVIVALMT
+464 SLSWKIIIVTLMT
-477 FTASFVAAAAIAEA
+477 FTASFVAAATIAELA
-491 ALRF
+491 FHF

>member
-1 MRNDAKTAAGSDLA
+1 MRNEAKTTVGS
-15 VVDAPASPSFR
+15 APALVDVIPTRSFR
-26 ARPALWLA
+26 ARPSMWLA
-34 MIGVSTA
+34 MIGTSTA
-41 VCAVAIS
+41 ICAVAIM
-48 IGTHKFQIGHA
+48 IGTHKFHLGPA

-94 LQDVSIV
+94 LMDVSIV

-114 LMKFTNLGPAILLQE
+114 LTKFTNIGPAILLQE

-145 ALGMGRAA
+145 ALGLGRTAV
-153 IGATWSIDRE
+153 GATWSIDRE

-192 FGAVFISILAGLLG
+192 FGAVFISLLAGLLG

-214 ALALGLGLGSGSM
+214 ALALGLGLGSASM

-241 MAGEIAA
+241 MAGEIMA

-271 MCQKLYKLWS
+271 MCQKLYTMWS

-286 DDLGRRVRRG
+286 DDLGRRVRSG
-296 PGAAAAT
+296 VLVGAARGTHGSTSSPAGQAGAAT
-303 VLAKREGAVGEGTV
+303 EPDEASGADTV
-317 HDGGRDRQRGTSG
+317 D
-330 NQAGSPLDAVDI
+330 V
-342 HGIETDPVLKR
+342 HGVEEDPTVVR
-353 TPLTWIVS
+353 TPWTWLTA
-361 FAAAGGAGLLLNAL
+361 FAATGVAGVLLNAL
-375 GTGSLRPEDSVGVLV
+375 GTGATRPLDVLGVLI
-390 LLALT
+390 LLTLT
-395 AIALVLAKLVPAVPS
+395 AVALVLAKLVPAVPS

-424 FLPTGPFVASVTH
+424 FLPIGPFIASSTQH
-437 NINVLYAGLPMIALV
+437 INVLFAGLPMIALI

-477 FTASFVAAAAIAEA
+477 FTASFVAAAAIAQV
-491 ALRF
+491 ALDF

>member
-1 MRNDAKTAAGSDLA
+1 MRNEAKTTGGTASVL
-15 VVDAPASPSFR
+15 VDAVPSHTFR
-26 ARPALWLA
+26 ARPALWFA
-34 MIGVSTA
+34 MIALSTA
-41 VCAVAIS
+41 VCAAAIM
-48 IGTHKFQIGHA
+48 IGTHKFHLGPA

-76 GVQKWKP
+76 GVQRWKP

-94 LQDVSIV
+94 LMDVSIV

-114 LMKFTNLGPAILLQE
+114 LTKFTNIGPAILLQE

-145 ALGMGRAA
+145 ALGLGRTA

-192 FGAVFISILAGLLG
+192 FGAVFISLLAGLLG

-214 ALALGLGLGSGSM
+214 ALALGLGLGSASM

-241 MAGEIAA
+241 MAGEIMA

-271 MCQKLYKLWS
+271 MCQKLYTMWS
-281 RLFGR
+281 RIFGR
-286 DDLGRRVRRG
+286 DDLGRRVRGGALLGSAAGSKTGGSAHARS
-296 PGAAAAT
+296 GAAAVEADEPAVTDTVDVNGIEADPT
-303 VLAKREGAVGEGTV
+303 VLR
-317 HDGGRDRQRGTSG
+317 
-330 NQAGSPLDAVDI
+330 SPK
-342 HGIETDPVLKR
+342 TW
-353 TPLTWIVS
+353 LTA
-361 FAAAGGAGLLLNAL
+361 FAATGVAGLLLNTL
-375 GTGSLRPEDSVGVLV
+375 GTGSMRPLDVVGVTILLV
-390 LLALT
+390 LT
-395 AIALVLAKLVPAVPS
+395 AIALVLARLVPAVPS

-424 FLPTGPFVASVTH
+424 FLPIGPFIASTTQ
-437 NINVLYAGLPMIALV
+437 NINVLFAGLPMIALI

-464 SLSWKIVIVALMT
+464 SLSWKIIIVALMT
-477 FTASFVAAAAIAEA
+477 FTASFVAAAVIAQVA
-491 ALRF
+491 FHF

>member
-1 MRNDAKTAAGSDLA
+1 MPNEAKTTGSTVSAL
-15 VVDAPASPSFR
+15 VDAPPSRSFR
-26 ARPALWLA
+26 ARPAQWIA
-34 MIGVSTA
+34 MIALSTA
-41 VCAVAIS
+41 ICAVAIM
-48 IGTHKFQIGHA
+48 IGTHKFHLGPA

-76 GVQKWKP
+76 GVQRWKP

-94 LQDVSIV
+94 LMDVSIV

-114 LMKFTNLGPAILLQE
+114 LTKFTNIGPAILLQE

-145 ALGMGRAA
+145 ALGLGRTA

-192 FGAVFISILAGLLG
+192 FGAVFISLLAGLLG

-214 ALALGLGLGSGSM
+214 ALALGLGLGSASM

-241 MAGEIAA
+241 MAGEIMA

-261 FYAGVFIALP
+261 FYAGVFVALP
-271 MCQKLYKLWS
+271 MCQKLYRMWS
-281 RLFGR
+281 RIFGR

-296 PGAAAAT
+296 ALVHAAQGTKPGGADAAPLDRARNEPGEASDTVDVYGIEEDPAVVRTPRTWLIAFAATGAA
-303 VLAKREGAVGEGTV
+303 G
-317 HDGGRDRQRGTSG
+317 
-330 NQAGSPLDAVDI
+330 
-342 HGIETDPVLKR
+342 
-353 TPLTWIVS
+353 
-361 FAAAGGAGLLLNAL
+361 FLLNAL
-375 GTGSLRPEDSVGVLV
+375 GTGSALPVDVTGVLI

-395 AIALVLAKLVPAVPS
+395 AVALVLAKLVPAVPS

-424 FLPTGPFVASVTH
+424 FLPIGPFIASTTQH
-437 NINVLYAGLPMIALV
+437 INVLFAGLPMIALI

-477 FTASFVAAAAIAEA
+477 FTASFLAAAVIAQVA
-491 ALRF
+491 FQF

>member
-1 MRNDAKTAAGSDLA
+1 MRNEAKTTDGSLSTLTDT
-15 VVDAPASPSFR
+15 PPSRSFR
-26 ARPALWLA
+26 ARPAMWFA
-34 MIGVSTA
+34 MIAISTS
-41 VCAVAIS
+41 VCAVAIT
-48 IGTHKFQIGHA
+48 IGTHKFHLGPA

-76 GVQKWKP
+76 GVQRWKP

-94 LQDVSIV
+94 LMDVSIV

-114 LMKFTNLGPAILLQE
+114 LTKFTGLGPAILLQE

-145 ALGMGRAA
+145 ALGMGRSA

-192 FGAVFISILAGLLG
+192 FGAVFISLLAGLLG

-214 ALALGLGLGSGSM
+214 ALALGLGLGSASM

-241 MAGEIAA
+241 MAGEIMA

-271 MCQKLYKLWS
+271 MCQKLYTMWS
-281 RLFGR
+281 RIFGR
-286 DDLGRRVRRG
+286 DDIGRRVRRG
-296 PGAAAAT
+296 ALIGAGAEGRAGSASPARSGAAVNEAA
-303 VLAKREGAVGEGTV
+303 APEAAGA
-317 HDGGRDRQRGTSG
+317 SG
-330 NQAGSPLDAVDI
+330 ADAVDI
-342 HGIETDPVLKR
+342 NGIEEDPVVVR
-353 TPLTWIVS
+353 TPRTWLLA
-361 FAAAGGAGLLLNAL
+361 FAATGVAGILLNAL
-375 GTGSLRPEDSVGVLV
+375 GTGSARPLDVVGVLI

-395 AIALVLAKLVPAVPS
+395 AVALVLAKLVPAVPS

-424 FLPTGPFVASVTH
+424 FIPIGPFVASAAQ
-437 NINVLYAGLPMIALV
+437 NINVLFAGLPMIALI

-477 FTASFVAAAAIAEA
+477 FTSSFLAAAVIAQIA
-491 ALRF
+491 FQF